1 MVLSTA
7 FPSFTFGVACLA
19 AFCSAYSLCGCTL
32 PSGRHLQGASRQEQ
46 EGGWVMGVHQAA
58 GRLMKHFKCYTTGD
72 LWGRIPS
79 MLLVHLT
86 ATVVIVKVPLAR
98 CGNGWQQAPYLPQSG
113 KGLLFSCR
121 QKSPEGH
128 GGGWRSREVLMAT
141 GVLKAVL
148 FPHENYRIGSRSE
161 TTSKSV
167 TGICCSGSVFDS
179 SQQK

>member
-32 PSGRHLQGASRQEQ
+32 PSGQHLQGASRQEQ

-128 GGGWRSREVLMAT
+128 GGVEGLGRCWWPRECWRPYCFPMKTT
-141 GVLKAVL
+141 GLA
-148 FPHENYRIGSRSE
+148 HA
-161 TTSKSV
+161 
-167 TGICCSGSVFDS
+167 
-179 SQQK
+179 QKRHPNQ

>member
-7 FPSFTFGVACLA
+7 FPSFTFDVACLA

-128 GGGWRSREVLMAT
+128 GGLKVSG
-141 GVLKAVL
+141 GVDG
-148 FPHENYRIGSRSE
+148 H
-161 TTSKSV
+161 
-167 TGICCSGSVFDS
+167 GSVEGRAVSPWKLQDWLTLRNDIQISNWRLLQWFGVW
-179 SQQK
+179 